1 MNIFYAKIEG
11 AVDWEQ
17 GSRLQGGDNLYLI
30 FKIPSFSEA
39 APTSGLF

>member
-1 MNIFYAKIEG
+1 MHIFYTKIEG

-30 FKIPSFSEA
+30 FSEA